1 MLVITDCQYVIT
13 EHEILSAMKNMK
25 HNKSPGCDGF
35 PIEFYKVFWIDIG
48 KYLLKSFNESFTEG
62 ILPLTQRQGIITCI
76 HKTGKPRE
84 HLKNWRPISLLNAD
98 YKIVS
103 TVIAMRMRKVLD
115 DVISSDQKGF
125 LTNRNIAENTR
136 LVYDVMSELKRL
148 NKPGMLLLV
157 DFEKAFD
164 SVEWSYIKKSI
175 KGF

>member
-1 MLVITDCQYVIT
+1 M
-13 EHEILSAMKNMK
+13 
-25 HNKSPGCDGF
+25 
-35 PIEFYKVFWIDIG
+35 
-48 KYLLKSFNESFTEG
+48 
-62 ILPLTQRQGIITCI
+62 
-76 HKTGKPRE
+76 
-84 HLKNWRPISLLNAD
+84 LNAD

-103 TVIAMRMRKVLD
+103 TVIAMRMRKVVD

-164 SVEWSYIKKSI
+164 SVEWSYIKKVLKAYNFWGRI
-175 KGF
+175 PEMG